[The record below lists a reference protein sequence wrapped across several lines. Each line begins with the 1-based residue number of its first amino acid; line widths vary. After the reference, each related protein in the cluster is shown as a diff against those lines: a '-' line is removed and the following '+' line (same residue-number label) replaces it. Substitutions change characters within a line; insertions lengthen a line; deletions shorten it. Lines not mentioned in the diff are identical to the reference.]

1 MLTVAQ
7 SVDTHPT
14 EIPPR
19 SDSTVLQVR
28 VSTALLASGYTG
40 MRHVR
45 CDVRE
50 GMAILHGVV
59 PSYHL
64 KQLAQEILRKLDGVD
79 LVINRIAVQ
88 WSGSE

>member
-1 MLTVAQ
+1 
-7 SVDTHPT
+7 
-14 EIPPR
+14 
-19 SDSTVLQVR
+19 
-28 VSTALLASGYTG
+28 
-40 MRHVR
+40 
-45 CDVRE
+45 
-50 GMAILHGVV
+50 MAILHGVV